1 MNNFVTRAL
10 SGAVFVA
17 ILIGCVLLSAQSCLA
32 LFLVITTG
40 SLLEFYK
47 LNSGYKVTP
56 NVVLG
61 VLVGILIFVINAAF
75 QLGYS
80 NGTAFFILLPLTFL
94 ILTAELYTKSDRPF
108 LNIAVTLTG
117 LVYVVIPF
125 TLLISVAFTG
135 TIKTTYHSH
144 LLLGILLL
152 QWASDTGQ
160 YLFGMLLG
168 KTKLFERISPKKT
181 WEGFI
186 GGFLFCVGIGY
197 LISMFFDELTT
208 QQWIIVAGLI
218 VIFGTFGDLIES
230 MLKRSVNIKDSGSIM
245 PGHGGFLDRFDGV
258 FGAMPFV
265 YVYIKL
271 FC

>member
-17 ILIGCVLLSAQSCLA
+17 VLIAGVLLGPNWCLG
-32 LFLVITTG
+32 LFLIIITG

-47 LNSGYKVTP
+47 LIKGYKVNPSVT
-56 NVVLG
+56 LG
-61 VLVGILIFVINAAF
+61 VIVGVSFFIINALY
-75 QLGYS
+75 QLGNIPATY
-80 NGTAFFILLPLTFL
+80 FLVVLPLTFL
-94 ILTAELYTKSDRPF
+94 ILIAELYSKSEQPF

-117 LVYVVIPF
+117 LIYVVLPF
-125 TLLISVAFTG
+125 TLLVSVAFTG
-135 TIKTTYHSH
+135 ELKTEYHAH
-144 LLLGILLL
+144 LLLGILIL

-160 YLFGMLLG
+160 YLFGMTLG
-168 KTKLFERISPKKT
+168 KNKLFERISPKKS
-181 WEGFI
+181 WEGLI
-186 GGFLFCVGIGY
+186 GGFFFCVGVGY
-197 LISMFFDELTT
+197 IISLFFDELNA
-208 QQWIIVAGLI
+208 QQWMIVAGLI
-218 VIFGTFGDLIES
+218 VIFGTLGDLIES

-265 YVYIKL
+265 YAYIKL

>member
-1 MNNFVTRAL
+1 LNNFITRAL

-17 ILIGCVLLSAQSCLA
+17 ILIGCVVLGAYWCLS
-32 LFLVITTG
+32 LFLIITAG

-47 LNSGYKVTP
+47 LVKGY
-56 NVVLG
+56 NVRPSIALG
-61 VLVGILIFVINAAF
+61 MIAGISLFVINAAY
-75 QLGYS
+75 QLGFTPPS
-80 NGTAFFILLPLTFL
+80 TFLIVLPLTTFIL
-94 ILTAELYTKSDRPF
+94 IAELYSKSEQPF

-117 LVYVVIPF
+117 LIYVVIPF
-125 TLLISVAFTG
+125 TLLVSVAFTG
-135 TIKTTYHSH
+135 ILKPEYHSH
-144 LLLGILLL
+144 LLLGVLLL

-160 YLFGMLLG
+160 YLFGMTLG
-168 KTKLFERISPKKT
+168 KTKLFERISPKKS

-186 GGFLFCVGIGY
+186 GGFFFCVGIGY
-197 LISMFFDELTT
+197 IISMFFNELTP
-208 QQWIIVAGLI
+208 QQWMTVAGLI
-218 VIFGTFGDLIES
+218 VVFGTFGDLIES